1 MSYKYNGQLVYQ
13 IHDEEGV
20 IEVVDTDGV
29 RSLHFGSPSRQST
42 QLLSDPD
49 RLHSL
54 YARAMMGLLLF
65 NDAPRDILMIG
76 LGGGTLTKYLL
87 QQFSD
92 CKIKVVE
99 YRRGVLKVAR
109 SHFGL
114 PLDPRLKVKIG
125 CGAEYVCRQSLENAQ
140 QHDLIMIDAFDH
152 EGMAPEV
159 SSERFFDG
167 CKTLLTHE
175 GMLAI
180 NLWGTNKD
188 LFQQVAWNLGRV
200 FDWRIVFLPV
210 RKRGNIIG
218 FAFNDGMTKPSF
230 KATQQKALQLEL
242 TYQLEFPTFIHD
254 IKRNNTKI
262 FNRVFTP

>member
-1 MSYKYNGQLVYQ
+1 MYKYNGQLVHSL
-13 IHDEEGV
+13 HDEEGV
-20 IEVVDTDGV
+20 IEIVDNDGV
-29 RSLHFGSPSRQST
+29 RALHFGSHSRQST
-42 QLLSDPD
+42 ILLSDPD

-65 NDAPRDILMIG
+65 NDQPEEVLMIG

-87 QQFSD
+87 NEFPA
-92 CKIKVVE
+92 CKIKVIE

-114 PLDPRLKVKIG
+114 PLDSRLKVKIG
-125 CGAEYVCRQSLENAQ
+125 CGAEYVCQQSLHHAEM
-140 QHDLIMIDAFDH
+140 HDLIMIDAFDH

-167 CKTLLTHE
+167 CKTLLTGN

-200 FDWRIVFLPV
+200 FDWRILFLPV

-218 FAFNDGMTKPSF
+218 FAFNDGMPKPSF
-230 KATQQKALQLEL
+230 KAIQQKAKQLEQQ
-242 TYQLEFPTFIHD
+242 YQLEFPIFVHD
-254 IKRNNTKI
+254 IKRNNSKI
-262 FNRVFTP
+262 FNRVFKP

>member
-1 MSYKYNGQLVYQ
+1 MYKYNGQLVHQ
-13 IHDEEGV
+13 LHDEEGV
-20 IEVVDTDGV
+20 IEIVDNDGV
-29 RSLHFGSPSRQST
+29 RALHFGSHSRQST
-42 QLLSDPD
+42 ILLSDPD

-65 NDAPRDILMIG
+65 HDSPQDVLMIG

-87 QQFSD
+87 QQFPD
-92 CKIKVVE
+92 CKIKVIE

-114 PLDPRLKVKIG
+114 PLDPRLKVRIG
-125 CGAEYVCRQSLENAQ
+125 CGAEYVCQQSLSHRQ
-140 QHDLIMIDAFDH
+140 QHDLVMIDAFDH
-152 EGMAPEV
+152 QGMAPEV

-167 CKTLLTHE
+167 CKTLLTDN

-200 FDWRIVFLPV
+200 FDWRILFLPV

-218 FAFNDGMTKPSF
+218 FAFNDGMPRPSF
-230 KATQQKALQLEL
+230 KAIQQKARQLEHQ
-242 TYQLEFPTFIHD
+242 YQLEFPVFVQD
-254 IKRNNTKI
+254 IKRNNSKI
-262 FNRVFTP
+262 FNRVFKP

>member
-1 MSYKYNGQLVYQ
+1 MYKYNGQLVHQ
-13 IHDEEGV
+13 LHDEEGV
-20 IEVVDTDGV
+20 IEIVDTDGV
-29 RSLHFGSPSRQST
+29 RALHFGSHSRQST
-42 QLLSDPD
+42 ILLSDPD

-65 NDAPRDILMIG
+65 NDSPQDVLMIG

-87 QQFSD
+87 QQFPD
-92 CKIKVVE
+92 CKIQVIE
-99 YRRGVLKVAR
+99 YRRGVLKIAR

-114 PLDPRLKVKIG
+114 PLDPRLKVRIG
-125 CGAEYVCRQSLENAQ
+125 CGAEYVCRQSLSHAQ
-140 QHDLIMIDAFDH
+140 RHDLIMIDAFDH

-167 CKTLLTHE
+167 CKTLLTDD

-180 NLWGTNKD
+180 NLWGTDKD

-200 FDWRIVFLPV
+200 FDWRIIFLPV

-218 FAFNDGMTKPSF
+218 FAFNDGMPRPSF
-230 KATQQKALQLEL
+230 KAIQQKARQLEQQ
-242 TYQLEFPTFIHD
+242 YQLEFPVFVQD

-262 FNRVFTP
+262 FQRVFKP